1 MNKKKLI
8 SLICIILAIVIIS
21 FVTYKVT
28 KNIIENNNQQNNL
41 NNTENTKNDSNTNID
56 NSNNSGTSDNLNN
69 QDNIQQPNNTTN
81 SNIVRT
87 YYSYGYIAPMVI
99 FSKNGNDNQTLIDS
113 TKIYITGNYYV
124 SSVKYYIDIQNCETP
139 NAYSKNWTRY
149 YYGDNIILSGISGK
163 QYIWIKVKGTN
174 GRTYTFCSKAFNIVN
189 PIDNPQYIVPEISY
203 SNDGCTQQMV
213 EETTKINVSG
223 DYFEESIKYYV
234 DKQNKVIP
242 ISGWQEYTDAGVD
255 IKNITGT
262 VYVWTQIVGKDGKVY
277 IKCSNG
283 FNMIALKIS
292 FDKDGDAEQKLEN
305 ITKVNV
311 ANEYNSIKYYID
323 TQNGNIPE
331 VGWQEYTDAGVD
343 IKNITGTVYIW
354 ARVEGKDGKIYT
366 ACSKGFNML
375 ALKISFDK
383 DGDAEQKLE
392 NITKINVANEYNSI
406 KYYIDTQNENAPEV
420 GWQEY
425 TDAGVDIKN
434 ITGTVYVWAQVEG
447 KDGKIYMACSKGF
460 NMLTLKISFSDEKQ
474 YPDKNVE
481 VNVKIN
487 VANEYNNIKYYIDT
501 QNENAPEA
509 GWQEYI
515 DTGVDIKNI
524 TGTVYVWAQVEGK
537 DEKFYTACTNSFNVV
552 KEFETPNV
560 LFSTNGDS
568 HQSMS
573 NFTKLTVSG
582 DYKSN
587 TTEYCISYSGSDTPQ
602 EGWIEYSDNDNI
614 KICGITGT
622 AYVWVKVIGRDGQ
635 PYVQHSNGFNM
646 VSQPQIAIVDPCNFK
661 PYGDPQPNI
670 NPDDDPYP
678 GEGYDITISIKISTY
693 NIKDIQYSFSM
704 DGSKQDYTKLEDY
717 DPSKGPQT
725 VIIQKRFTNDQIGE
739 AGKATVWFKITDIY
753 GQEIECST
761 NSDVIII

>member
-331 VGWQEYTDAGVD
+331 VGWQEYTDAGV
-343 IKNITGTVYIW
+343 N
-354 ARVEGKDGKIYT
+354 
-366 ACSKGFNML
+366 
-375 ALKISFDK
+375 
-383 DGDAEQKLE
+383 
-392 NITKINVANEYNSI
+392 
-406 KYYIDTQNENAPEV
+406 
-420 GWQEY
+420 
-425 TDAGVDIKN
+425 IKN
-434 ITGTVYVWAQVEG
+434 ITGTVYVWTQVEG